1 MTALRISQHG
11 IARARQRGVRY
22 RDIHFSCEFGTRTER
37 GFVLTDADI
46 RELEAEAHEVPGKIR
61 KLRGVL
67 AAVQE
72 DTVTTVFR
80 LNRAQERHIV
90 PNSN

>member
-1 MTALRISQHG
+1 MKALKISQHG
-11 IARARQRGVRY
+11 AARARQRGVRH
-22 RDIHFSCEFGTRTER
+22 RDVHFICEFGTRTER

-46 RELEAEAHEVPGKIR
+46 RELEAEALEVLRKAR

-72 DTVTTVFR
+72 DIVTTVFR
-80 LNRAQERHIV
+80 LNRVQKRHIV
-90 PNSN
+90 PTNN